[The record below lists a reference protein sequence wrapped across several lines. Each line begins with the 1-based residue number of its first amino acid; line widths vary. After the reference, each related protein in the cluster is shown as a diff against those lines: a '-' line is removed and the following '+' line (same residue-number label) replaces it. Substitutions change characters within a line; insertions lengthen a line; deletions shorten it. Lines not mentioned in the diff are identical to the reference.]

1 MSVEILL
8 NVTPQESRVALI
20 ENGSLQEIMIERNSN
35 QGIVGNIYKGKVC
48 RVLPGMEAA
57 FIDIGQ
63 EKAAFLHASDL
74 RLPVEVMLNGEEPEE
89 AVTIPPISKLLH
101 AGKQVLVQVIKD
113 PLGTKGARL
122 TMHVTIP
129 SRYVVLMP
137 DTDTIGVSSKI
148 EEEEE
153 RMRLKSIIHA
163 MRNGDADDV
172 QTEIDLN
179 NPTNHNANTNKSNF
193 GYIVRTAAEGISDE
207 AVKADVAFL
216 NKLWSKISESPKT
229 KKDSQLIYSDLPLVQ
244 RALRDMVA
252 EDIESIQVD
261 SKETFTSLQNFS
273 KEFIP
278 ELSNKI
284 EHYTGERP
292 IFDMHSVEDEIQK
305 SLKRSVQLKS
315 GGYLIID
322 QTEAMTTVDV
332 NTGGFVGNRNLEETI
347 FKTNL
352 EAAQTLARQLRLRN
366 LGGII
371 ILDFIDMQQDDHK
384 EQVMAALL
392 KALEHD
398 HAKTSVTPLSSLG
411 LVEMTRKRTRESLE
425 HVLCESCSTCE
436 GRGYIK
442 TATTVCYEIF
452 REILRESR
460 QFDAREL
467 LVLASQDVTDLLL
480 DEESDSLAELQE
492 FIGVPIRFQAETL
505 YTQEQFDV
513 VLL

>member
-1 MSVEILL
+1 MSVEILI
-8 NVTPQESRVALI
+8 NVTPQESRVALL
-20 ENGSLQEIMIERNSN
+20 ENGILQEIMIERNSN

-74 RLPVEVMLNGEEPEE
+74 RLPANAMFNGDTPSEGII
-89 AVTIPPISKLLH
+89 IPPITKLLH

-137 DTDTIGVSSKI
+137 DTDTVGVSSKI
-148 EEEEE
+148 EDEEE
-153 RMRLKSIIHA
+153 RKRLKTIVHS
-163 MRNGDADDV
+163 MRGDSGESTDDA
-172 QTEIDLN
+172 QTEI
-179 NPTNHNANTNKSNF
+179 NPNTDNDSKF
-193 GYIVRTAAEGISDE
+193 GYIVRTAAEGISEE
-207 AVKADVAFL
+207 ALKADITFL
-216 NKLWSKISESPKT
+216 NKLWTKINDAPLASTKT
-229 KKDSQLIYSDLPLVQ
+229 DADLIYSDLPLVQ
-244 RALRDMVA
+244 RALRDIVA
-252 EDIESIQVD
+252 EDIESIKVD
-261 SKETFTSLQNFS
+261 SKEMYANLHDFS

-278 ELSNKI
+278 ELAEKI
-284 EHYTGERP
+284 EHYAGERP

-305 SLKRSVQLKS
+305 SLKRKVQLKS

-322 QTEAMTTVDV
+322 QTEAMTTIDV

-371 ILDFIDMQQDDHK
+371 ILDFIDMQQEDHK
-384 EQVMAALL
+384 EQMMAALL
-392 KALEHD
+392 KALERD
-398 HAKTSVTPLSSLG
+398 HAKTSVTALSSLG

-425 HVLCESCSTCE
+425 HVLCESCLTCE

-467 LVLASQDVTDLLL
+467 LVLASLDVTDLLL

-492 FIGVPIRFQAETL
+492 FIGVPIRFQAESL

>member
-1 MSVEILL
+1 MSVEILI
-8 NVTPQESRVALI
+8 NVTPQESRVAVL
-20 ENGSLQEIMIERNSN
+20 ENGILQEILIERNSN

-74 RLPVEVMLNGEEPEE
+74 RLPVEVMLNGENPEE
-89 AVTIPPISKLLH
+89 IIIPPITKLLH
-101 AGKQVLVQVIKD
+101 AGKEVLVQVIKE

-129 SRYVVLMP
+129 SRFVVLMP

-148 EEEEE
+148 EDEDE
-153 RMRLKSIIHA
+153 RTRLKSIIHA
-163 MRNGDADDV
+163 VRDSSSDDG
-172 QTEIDLN
+172 QTEIDL
-179 NPTNHNANTNKSNF
+179 TATTGRY
-193 GYIVRTAAEGISDE
+193 GYIVRTAADGINED
-207 AVKADVAFL
+207 ALKADIAFL
-216 NKLWSKISESPKT
+216 NKLWGKINNPSSSQSGT
-229 KKDSQLIYSDLPLVQ
+229 QLIYSDLPLVQ

-252 EDIESIQVD
+252 EEIDSIKVD
-261 SKETFTSLQNFS
+261 SKETFTNIHAFS

-278 ELSNKI
+278 ELSAKI
-284 EHYTGERP
+284 EHYIGERP

-322 QTEAMTTVDV
+322 QTEAMTTIDV

-371 ILDFIDMQQDDHK
+371 ILDFIDMQQEDHK
-384 EQVMAALL
+384 EQVMTALL
-392 KALEHD
+392 KALERD
-398 HAKTSVTPLSSLG
+398 HAKTSVMPFSSLG

-467 LVLASQDVTDLLL
+467 LVLASLDVTDLLL

>member
-1 MSVEILL
+1 MSVEILI
-8 NVTPQESRVALI
+8 NVTPQESRVAVL
-20 ENGSLQEIMIERNSN
+20 ENGILQEVLIERNSN

-74 RLPVEVMLNGEEPEE
+74 RLPVEVMLNGETPEE
-89 AVTIPPISKLLH
+89 IIIPPITKLLH
-101 AGKQVLVQVIKD
+101 AGKEVLVQVIKE

-129 SRYVVLMP
+129 SRFVVLMP

-148 EEEEE
+148 EDEDE
-153 RMRLKSIIHA
+153 RTRLKSIIHSI
-163 MRNGDADDV
+163 RDGSSRDGNSDDG
-172 QTEIDLN
+172 QTEIDL
-179 NPTNHNANTNKSNF
+179 TATTGRY
-193 GYIVRTAAEGISDE
+193 GYIVRTAADGINED
-207 AVKADVAFL
+207 ALKADIAFL
-216 NKLWSKISESPKT
+216 NKLWGKINDPSSANP
-229 KKDSQLIYSDLPLVQ
+229 DSQLIYSDLPLVQ

-252 EDIESIQVD
+252 EEIVSIKVD
-261 SKETFTSLQNFS
+261 SKETFANIHEFS

-278 ELSNKI
+278 ELSTKI
-284 EHYTGERP
+284 EHYSGERP

-371 ILDFIDMQQDDHK
+371 ILDFIDMQQEDHK
-384 EQVMAALL
+384 EQVMSALL
-392 KALEHD
+392 KALERD
-398 HAKTSVTPLSSLG
+398 HAKTSVMPLSKLG